1 MVYMLFCIQYLVRC
15 DKGQLDFKGNERL
28 IMIKYISHKLEWLQR
43 AGTNQLQFFSRQ
55 GLFIYLQE
63 EEGQFLAEACSFL

>member
-1 MVYMLFCIQYLVRC
+1 
-15 DKGQLDFKGNERL
+15 
-28 IMIKYISHKLEWLQR
+28 MIKYISHKSEWLQR
-43 AGTNQLQFFSRQ
+43 AGTNQLQFFSLQ